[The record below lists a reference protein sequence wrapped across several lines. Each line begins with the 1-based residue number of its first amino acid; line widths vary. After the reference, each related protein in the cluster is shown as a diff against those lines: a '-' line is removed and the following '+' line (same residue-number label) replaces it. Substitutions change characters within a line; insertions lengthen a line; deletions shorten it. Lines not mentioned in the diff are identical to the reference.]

1 MTPEFVIFTQMFAI
15 MRKNVIFFLLFI
27 SLFSSGQDSHNLINN
42 FFKDKNN
49 ILNWQVI
56 RETSL
61 TRTEMIDAII
71 ETGFYDKVD
80 LTETSIVCEFKPFK
94 VNYDQYGFSMF
105 EASSLVSNNLV
116 TATVIFELKGNRYR
130 TTVKNIRFI
139 QNIDTTLGAVT
150 TLESES
156 LTRQQDIKFSSLKN
170 TTKILDKDFEAKTWL
185 VKTSQDW

>member
-1 MTPEFVIFTQMFAI
+1 MKKMLVI
-15 MRKNVIFFLLFI
+15 VIVIVNYCALA
-27 SLFSSGQDSHNLINN
+27 QDSHNLINN

-49 ILNWQVI
+49 ILNWQII

-61 TRTEMIDAII
+61 SRTEMIDAII
-71 ETGFYDKVD
+71 ESGFYDKVD

-139 QNIDTTLGAVT
+139 QNIDTTIGTVT
-150 TLESES
+150 TLENES

-170 TTKILDKDFEAKTWL
+170 TTKILDKDFEAKTYL
-185 VKTSQDW
+185 VKASQEW